1 MDLNTVLTRN
11 PDAAYRIYG
20 GQATVVLPARA
31 EVHVINEIG
40 STVWER
46 IDGMK
51 TLGRILDD
59 LLSDYDIERARAE
72 ADLLEF
78 VASLHNQGMV
88 S

>member
-11 PDAAYRIYG
+11 PDAAYRIYD
-20 GQATVVLPARA
+20 GQATIVLPARA

-40 STVWER
+40 SSVWGR
-46 IDGMK
+46 IDGAK
-51 TLGRILDD
+51 TLRRILDD
-59 LLSDYDIERARAE
+59 ILSEYDTERAQAE

-78 VASLHNQGMV
+78 AASLHAQGMV